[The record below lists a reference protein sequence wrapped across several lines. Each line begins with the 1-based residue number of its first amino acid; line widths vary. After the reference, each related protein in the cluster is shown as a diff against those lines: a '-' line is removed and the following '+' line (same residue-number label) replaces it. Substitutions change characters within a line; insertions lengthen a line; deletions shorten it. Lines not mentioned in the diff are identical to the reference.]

1 MRMLILLIMIL
12 SFAGCEKSESL
23 DLKPEI
29 SKADSVYAAK
39 FINDKILT
47 EKGGKK

>member
-1 MRMLILLIMIL
+1 MRIIILLTLIL
-12 SFAGCEKSESL
+12 SFAGCEKSDSL

-39 FINDKILT
+39 FINDRIQT
-47 EKGGKK
+47 KKD

>member
-1 MRMLILLIMIL
+1 MKTIILLTLILA
-12 SFAGCEKSESL
+12 FAGCEKFDSL

-39 FINDKILT
+39 VVNDRIQT
-47 EKGGKK
+47 EK